1 MARST
6 MARPRQADCATACR
20 ATGDVCAQ
28 ALVDAITTICE
39 GMRRIEI
46 VARGIPLNK
55 VTVMPRMRWTLR
67 TSVVRRMTR
76 SGSSWVCKA
85 RKWLV
90 TWVPS
95 NAYEGLDVLINAVPR
110 ILEHAP
116 DTRFLLVGG
125 GPQEAALKRQSQMLG
140 VDDKVVFTGR
150 VPHSEDQVVLR
161 PH

>member
-1 MARST
+1 MGAVDHGT
-6 MARPRQADCATACR
+6 TTAGGLR
-20 ATGDVCAQ
+20 YRLSRGLETY
-28 ALVDAITTICE
+28 ALKRVDAITTICE
-39 GMRRIEI
+39 GMRNEI

-55 VTVMPRMRWTLR
+55 VTVIPDAVDAEDFP
-67 TSVVRRMTR
+67 SVVRRMTR

-116 DTRFLLVGG
+116 DT
-125 GPQEAALKRQSQMLG
+125 
-140 VDDKVVFTGR
+140 
-150 VPHSEDQVVLR
+150 
-161 PH
+161 